1 MSQHENLRDR
11 IEQHKVKN
19 KYSKKDD
26 KNIKEAADAVL
37 EILKEKYPSHTFTL
51 NKSLLYK
58 EIEEYSDRKIDEI
71 FKDRKIIPD
80 AGVFWMD
87 NKYPILIGEA
97 KRQGTNDERQEEGK
111 KKQATGNAIERLGK
125 NVLVSKVLFEKETIF
140 PFICFCWGCDFLD
153 ITVLSKL
160 FGINGLY
167 PTNCFY
173 TDLSNYK
180 ATPFSIFHRLEDWSV
195 SEMVEKM
202 LFIAENSI
210 RYFENKR

>member
-26 KNIKEAADAVL
+26 KNIKVAADAVL

-80 AGVFWMD
+80 AGVFGW
-87 NKYPILIGEA
+87 I
-97 KRQGTNDERQEEGK
+97 
-111 KKQATGNAIERLGK
+111 
-125 NVLVSKVLFEKETIF
+125 
-140 PFICFCWGCDFLD
+140 
-153 ITVLSKL
+153 
-160 FGINGLY
+160 INIQ
-167 PTNCFY
+167 F
-173 TDLSNYK
+173 
-180 ATPFSIFHRLEDWSV
+180 
-195 SEMVEKM
+195 
-202 LFIAENSI
+202 
-210 RYFENKR
+210 